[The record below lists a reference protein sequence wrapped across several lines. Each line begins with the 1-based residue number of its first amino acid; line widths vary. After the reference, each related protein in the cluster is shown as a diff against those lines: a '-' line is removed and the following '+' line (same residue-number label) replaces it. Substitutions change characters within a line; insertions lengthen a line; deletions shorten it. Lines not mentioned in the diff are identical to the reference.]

1 MMEDRRELLRKIPKI
16 DEVLQDE
23 RLFFFTESTP
33 RAVIVDSVREV
44 IDELRKDILE
54 GRRSQ
59 VGTKETLMTEIVAR
73 ITGKKKKSLRR
84 VINATGGGA
93 SHEPGKG
100 KSVGQ
105 GMREHHGRS
114 QELYQSGI

>member
-73 ITGKKKKSLRR
+73 ITRQEEKEPAARHQCNR
-84 VINATGGGA
+84 GGA
-93 SHEPGKG
+93 SHQPGKG
-100 KSVGQ
+100 KSIGQ

>member
-1 MMEDRRELLRKIPKI
+1 MSGS
-16 DEVLQDE
+16 
-23 RLFFFTESTP
+23 FFTESTP

-59 VGTKETLMTEIVAR
+59 VGTK
-73 ITGKKKKSLRR
+73 G
-84 VINATGGGA
+84 NADDGNCGPHYRQEEKEPAAGYQYNRGGA
-93 SHEPGKG
+93 AHQPGKG

-105 GMREHHGRS
+105 GLREHHGRG
-114 QELYQSGI
+114 QKLYQSGIHDEARGSRGSRP

>member
-44 IDELRKDILE
+44 IDELRKGRFRILPPLPSQYHNT
-54 GRRSQ
+54 GFLRTGWPRAPFRRIPPLHSWS
-59 VGTKETLMTEIVAR
+59 VPAMCKSGTE
-73 ITGKKKKSLRR
+73 S
-84 VINATGGGA
+84 
-93 SHEPGKG
+93 S
-100 KSVGQ
+100 
-105 GMREHHGRS
+105 
-114 QELYQSGI
+114 

>member
-44 IDELRKDILE
+44 IDELRKDILLI
-54 GRRSQ
+54 RSRSGAFG
-59 VGTKETLMTEIVAR
+59 VFFFVPYVPSFLFLSIK
-73 ITGKKKKSLRR
+73 ITA
-84 VINATGGGA
+84 N
-93 SHEPGKG
+93 
-100 KSVGQ
+100 
-105 GMREHHGRS
+105 REHLFR
-114 QELYQSGI
+114 LRLAAPNW